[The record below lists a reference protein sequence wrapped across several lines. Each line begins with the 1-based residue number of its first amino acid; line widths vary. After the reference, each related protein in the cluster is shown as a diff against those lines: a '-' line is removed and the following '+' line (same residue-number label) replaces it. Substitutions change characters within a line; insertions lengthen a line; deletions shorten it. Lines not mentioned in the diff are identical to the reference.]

1 MICFTDHPTIV
12 PNAQFPMPKAI
23 IIESERDRDGPRDE
37 GINWRRTGDR
47 DGPARRGNDLGRF
60 HRVL

>member
-23 IIESERDRDGPRDE
+23 IIESAVNG
-37 GINWRRTGDR
+37 
-47 DGPARRGNDLGRF
+47 
-60 HRVL
+60 VLAVFVFLNQTVTRKLDYLQKAFFVWQSSPE